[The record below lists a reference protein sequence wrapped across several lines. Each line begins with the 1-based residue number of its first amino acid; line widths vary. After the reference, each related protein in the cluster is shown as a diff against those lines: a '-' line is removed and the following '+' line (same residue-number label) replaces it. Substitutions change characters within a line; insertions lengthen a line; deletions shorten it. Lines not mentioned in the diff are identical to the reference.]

1 MEEGYNKSISDNFYY
16 SFCNVLIVNSK
27 KSEKE
32 KAKKEV
38 TKLIKEYEDIKD
50 KDRYLE
56 KVSEEKKKIARQIR
70 KIEKITE
77 DRKLLIEEYNLRNS
91 KLPDDKKIFNV
102 SELSDILLKEKEKYE
117 KLILKL
123 TEISA
128 PSVYEENK
136 KNIEDKIEVLKPVLD
151 EDASLYKYLIILQ
164 KNFLKCVSKEVE
176 AAETKEDFINLIYTI
191 RYYRNIHL
199 TSDKMIK
206 EIPELNNILN
216 KIACKLVTIMCK
228 KSIFTIFCKDIAMNY
243 KIILQALNSSI
254 VDIDDIDICLKID
267 KETSRL
273 IIEIYDNETIESTF
287 EVDYQL
293 DKKDLNV
300 RQKKH
305 VPLVNF

>member
-1 MEEGYNKSISDNFYY
+1 M
-16 SFCNVLIVNSK
+16 
-27 KSEKE
+27 
-32 KAKKEV
+32 
-38 TKLIKEYEDIKD
+38 
-50 KDRYLE
+50 
-56 KVSEEKKKIARQIR
+56 
-70 KIEKITE
+70 
-77 DRKLLIEEYNLRNS
+77 
-91 KLPDDKKIFNV
+91 
-102 SELSDILLKEKEKYE
+102 
-117 KLILKL
+117 
-123 TEISA
+123 
-128 PSVYEENK
+128 
-136 KNIEDKIEVLKPVLD
+136 
-151 EDASLYKYLIILQ
+151 Q

-267 KETSRL
+267 KETSKL
-273 IIEIYDNETIESTF
+273 QIEIYDNETIESSF
-287 EVDYQL
+287 EIDYQL

>member
-1 MEEGYNKSISDNFYY
+1 MFVY
-16 SFCNVLIVNSK
+16 SFCNVLIVNAK
-27 KSEKE
+27 IKEKE
-32 KAKKEV
+32 KAKKEIE
-38 TKLIKEYEDIKD
+38 KLIKEYENIKD
-50 KDRYLE
+50 KDKYLL
-56 KVSEEKKKIARQIR
+56 KVSEEKKKLARQIR
-70 KIEKITE
+70 KIEKISE
-77 DRKLLIEEYNLRNS
+77 DRKLLLEEYKIRNS

-102 SELSDILLKEKEKYE
+102 SELSDILLKEKEKNE

-123 TEISA
+123 TELIVPA
-128 PSVYEENK
+128 VYEENK
-136 KNIEDKIEVLKPVLD
+136 KNIEDKIEVLKPVL
-151 EDASLYKYLIILQ
+151 EEESLYKYLIIMQ

-176 AAETKEDFINLIYTI
+176 AAETKDDFINLIYTI

-228 KSIFTIFCKDIAMNY
+228 KSIFNIFCKDIAMNY

-254 VDIDDIDICLKID
+254 VDIDDIDICLRID
-267 KETSRL
+267 KETSKL
-273 IIEIYDNETIESTF
+273 IIEIYDNETIESSF

>member
-1 MEEGYNKSISDNFYY
+1 
-16 SFCNVLIVNSK
+16 
-27 KSEKE
+27 
-32 KAKKEV
+32 
-38 TKLIKEYEDIKD
+38 
-50 KDRYLE
+50 
-56 KVSEEKKKIARQIR
+56 
-70 KIEKITE
+70 
-77 DRKLLIEEYNLRNS
+77 
-91 KLPDDKKIFNV
+91 
-102 SELSDILLKEKEKYE
+102 
-117 KLILKL
+117 
-123 TEISA
+123 
-128 PSVYEENK
+128 
-136 KNIEDKIEVLKPVLD
+136 
-151 EDASLYKYLIILQ
+151 
-164 KNFLKCVSKEVE
+164 
-176 AAETKEDFINLIYTI
+176 
-191 RYYRNIHL
+191 
-199 TSDKMIK
+199 MIK